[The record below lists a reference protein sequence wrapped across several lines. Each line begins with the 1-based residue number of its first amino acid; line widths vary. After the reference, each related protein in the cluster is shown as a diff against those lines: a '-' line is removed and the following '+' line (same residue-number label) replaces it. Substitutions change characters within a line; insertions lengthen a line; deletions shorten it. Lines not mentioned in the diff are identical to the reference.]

1 MNKDKCHNSLCVD
14 SLCAFRTSEIQT
26 IQYDE
31 NNSIVLSGISS
42 SKSLK
47 TSDSASAWFGE
58 FGRYPW
64 RWWVNGLFRSEK
76 EWSLLSLLTRLC
88 MFRIFSTSVCCAK
101 NLLKLEPLSKNVVC
115 ARTTPPMSNGG
126 LWKQRLCHEEIW
138 FKISNCPWCNLNCSE
153 MIFWPKL
160 FLYVLRYKIWYFLK
174 HYFSWST
181 FNTFLIDYTAYFSI
195 FSISHRVW

>member
-126 LWKQRLCHEEIW
+126 LWEQRLCHEEIW

-181 FNTFLIDYTAYFSI
+181 FNTFLAYFSTKFGN
-195 FSISHRVW
+195 FSH

>member
-31 NNSIVLSGISS
+31 NNSIILSGISS

-126 LWKQRLCHEEIW
+126 LWEQRLCHEEIW

-160 FLYVLRYKIWYFLK
+160 FLYVLRYFLK

-181 FNTFLIDYTAYFSI
+181 FNTFLAYFSTKFGN
-195 FSISHRVW
+195 FSH